1 MLSQLARAGR
11 RPAGTLTHQ
20 SRRIP
25 SENPAQRLEVKSRA
39 GGSSKVREGGRSGAL
54 GGGGRQRARPKLGAE
69 GAGENPDGRVWL
81 ATAGG
86 HSARPLPAGRA
97 RGRCPGKPRPPL
109 PHCHIP
115 QRVSSAEP
123 RPRAFYGQTT
133 LPGRGFFHELGGSAG
148 ARQLLRLSLLLPAGR
163 PGQPSSPALRAPAP
177 GVAFPAPPKV
187 SLSSAR

>member
-11 RPAGTLTHQ
+11 RPAGTLTHP

-39 GGSSKVREGGRSGAL
+39 GGSSKVREGGRSRAL
-54 GGGGRQRARPKLGAE
+54 RAGGRQRAWPRVGAE
-69 GAGENPDGRVWL
+69 GAGKTPTDASRW
-81 ATAGG
+81 
-86 HSARPLPAGRA
+86 RPPAGRALAPSPAGGA

-115 QRVSSAEP
+115 QRVSSAVL

-133 LPGRGFFHELGGSAG
+133 LPGRGFFRELGGSAG
-148 ARQLLRLSLLLPAGR
+148 LGSSSASRCCCCSRRAGR
-163 PGQPSSPALRAPAP
+163 GSRGVRPRQPQRR
-177 GVAFPAPPKV
+177 GWHFPLPQ
-187 SLSSAR
+187 R